1 MTLLPCA
8 CATPVAK
15 PPPDERMDAP
25 CRLLTPP
32 PRTSRPSSVRSTRR
46 SGRCRT
52 SWRASPQAS
61 RGETSGVELSGITLA
76 TADLRPGEAFVAIRG
91 VNRHGAEFAPAAAA
105 KGAVAI
111 VTDAEGADLAE
122 GSGLPV
128 VVVENPRAMLGAL
141 SAWVYGT
148 GVDDDLPIL
157 FGTTGT
163 NGKTSVSHLL
173 EGILGQLGIVTGLSS
188 TAERHIA
195 GEVIVSRLT
204 TPEASEFHA
213 LLALMRERGVEAVA
227 VEVSAQALSRHRVD
241 GLVFDV
247 AGFTNLTHDHLDDY
261 ADMREYFEAKL
272 PLFRPDRA
280 KRAVISLD
288 SAPGFEVV
296 ERSEVPFV
304 TVGTPAIAADPDAA
318 AGADWIVEILDEKPA
333 GTQFR
338 LSSRDGRTLTTVVP
352 VIGRHM
358 AANAGLAIVMILE
371 GGYAWADLVAA
382 LDSTAGGSGRI
393 DAHLPG
399 RTQLVSGEHGPAVYV
414 DFGHSPDAFEKTLA
428 AVRRVTPGKVLM
440 LFGADGDRDATKRRD
455 MGRTAALGSDILVIT
470 DHHPRFEDPASIRA
484 TLLEG
489 ARRAQP
495 DAEIYE
501 YSPPERAIVEAVAL
515 VGDGDAILWAG
526 PGHQDYRDIRGVRT
540 PYSARELARRA
551 LRAAGWDVPE
561 PHWAV
566 PYPPEA

>member
-1 MTLLPCA
+1 MPTDIPSNLP
-8 CATPVAK
+8 PVLRPEN
-15 PPPDERMDAP
+15 PPARSLEQLAERFG
-25 CRLLTPP
+25 RE
-32 PRTSRPSSVRSTRR
+32 VR
-46 SGRCRT
+46 GH
-52 SWRASPQAS
+52 AA
-61 RGETSGVELSGITLA
+61 GVELTGVTLA

-91 VNRHGAEFAPAAAA
+91 VNRHGAEFAPVAAR

-111 VTDAEGADLAE
+111 VTDAEGADLAA
-122 GSGLPV
+122 GAGLPIV
-128 VVVENPRAMLGAL
+128 VVDDPRALLGDL
-141 SAWVYGT
+141 SAWVYAT
-148 GVDDDLPIL
+148 GPGDDIPIL

-173 EGILGQLGIVTGLSS
+173 DGILEQLGVVTGLSS

-241 GLVFDV
+241 GIVFDV
-247 AGFTNLTHDHLDDY
+247 AGFTNLSHDHLDDY

-280 KRAVISLD
+280 RRAVISLD
-288 SAPGFEVV
+288 STPGFEVV
-296 ERSEVPFV
+296 ERCEVPHV

-318 AGADWIVEILDEKPA
+318 AAADWTVEIVAERQA
-333 GTQFR
+333 GTEFVLR
-338 LSSRDGRTLTTVVP
+338 GKDGRSLTTVVP

-371 GGYAWADLVAA
+371 GGYAWDDLVAT
-382 LDSTAGGSGRI
+382 LDGGAI
-393 DAHLPG
+393 EAYLPG
-399 RTQLVSGEHGPAVYV
+399 RTQRVSGDRGPAVYV

-428 AVRRVTPGKVLM
+428 AVRHVTPGKVVM
-440 LFGADGDRDATKRRD
+440 LFGADGDRDATKRHD
-455 MGRTAALGSDILVIT
+455 MGRTAVEGSDILIVT
-470 DHHPRFEDPASIRA
+470 DHHPRFEDPDSIRA
-484 TLLEG
+484 TLIEG
-489 ARRAQP
+489 ARRARP
-495 DAEIYE
+495 DAEILE
-501 YSPPERAIVEAVAL
+501 FSPPERAIIEAVRL

-526 PGHQDYRDIRGVRT
+526 PGHQDYRDIRGERT

-551 LRAAGWDVPE
+551 LRAQGWPVPDA
-561 PHWAV
+561 HWPV
-566 PYPPEA
+566 PYPADSTPLSDPSRPID